1 MTTVTRSSALR
12 IGLLGVAAV
21 LALELFNGS
30 TCYKHNLVSQLVALA
45 FVAVGFYPG
54 FSALRSES
62 PIRAAGPSLLFAP
75 WQAYAHYVDCVLP
88 YQGGG
93 ASMVYVLVVVLGFPS
108 AALGAFLT
116 VPVLKAFGVV
126 LSDS

>member
-1 MTTVTRSSALR
+1 MTTITRSSALR
-12 IGLLGVAAV
+12 VGLLGVAAV
-21 LALELFNGS
+21 LAMELFNGS

-54 FSALRSES
+54 LSALRSES
-62 PIRAAGPSLLFAP
+62 PIRAAGASLLFVP
-75 WQAYAHYVDCVLP
+75 WLAYAYYVDCVLP

-93 ASMVYVLVVVLGFPS
+93 ASMVYVAVVVLGLPS

-126 LSDS
+126 VSDA